1 MLLTA
6 CESRY
11 GAYFVIK
18 GDVHFD
24 QVELYFGKPVDSSGP
39 GSGQT
44 FATPTFG
51 PQAGVVF
58 KRTFD
63 PTDLVTV
70 PAGTQTTF
78 YVPPDGNQH
87 LGAYAVAVVLREGK
101 PVGIAEYF
109 DFAIPS
115 DTVHEYILDIVPW
128 NPQQMDRWGEDPGC
142 VAWKKPRGSSAGI
155 VAVVH
160 DDDRD
165 CDAQLAAADCDDLC
179 SAQSSQC
186 TPGEMFC
193 SNNVGYCALG
203 CTRSGT
209 CAPALCLPPMTCSP
223 LCQNAATFQERI
235 ECGVVMDPTPHF
247 EIYVDRDQ
255 GLALCANQFVFE
267 PGEPCTMP
275 KIEAAD
281 PRIPADFV
289 YMIKTDPDNPA
300 KCKLELAVSSTTLL
314 GDFENHH
321 LLISI
326 APEGAGPRHT
336 FTVGVQAK
344 PESTACSNEP
354 YIVSTPAKPLFDC
367 TAP

>member
-1 MLLTA
+1 LLVAA

-24 QVELYFGKPVDSSGP
+24 QVELYFGKPIDSSGP

-44 FATPTFG
+44 FATPMFG
-51 PQAGVVF
+51 KQSGAVF

-63 PTDLVTV
+63 TTDVVTV

-78 YVPPDGNQH
+78 YLPQDTNQH
-87 LGAYAVAVVLREGK
+87 LGAYVVAVALHEGK

-115 DTVHEYILDIVPW
+115 DSVYEYILDVEPW
-128 NPQQMDRWGEDPGC
+128 NPQQMERWGEAPGC
-142 VAWKKPRGSSAGI
+142 VAWKKPRDGTAPI

-165 CDAQLAAADCDDLC
+165 CDAQVAAADCDDLC
-179 SAQSSQC
+179 SAQSSAC

-193 SNNVGYCALG
+193 SSNVGYCALG

-223 LCQNAATFQERI
+223 LCVNAATFQERL
-235 ECGVVMDPTPHF
+235 ECGALMEPTPHF
-247 EIYVDRDQ
+247 EIFVDRDQ
-255 GLALCANQFVFE
+255 ELNLCASQFVFA
-267 PGEPCTMP
+267 PGVPCTMP

-281 PRIPADFV
+281 PRIPTDFA

-300 KCKLELAVSSTTLL
+300 KCKLEVAVSSTTML

-326 APEGAGPRHT
+326 APEGAGPRPT
-336 FTVGVQAK
+336 FTVGVQALV
-344 PESTACSNEP
+344 PSTTCTGELYTVA
-354 YIVSTPAKPLFDC
+354 TPPKPLFDC
-367 TAP
+367 TPP